1 MDITLIRTFL
11 EVSATGS
18 FISAA
23 QRLFVTQSA
32 VSLRIQRLEDELG
45 QPLFR
50 RSRAGAVLTAAGSA
64 FAPHAQALV
73 RVWEDARRQIAIPA
87 GFEDRLSIGAQD
99 VLWPRLGF
107 PLIDALRK
115 VAPRLSLHAISDT
128 PDRLIRALIEGAVQI
143 AVMHAPPAHIDLTR
157 LKLLDDELIHVS
169 GAFAPVPAATEVEF
183 DWGADFTRARRAAHP
198 SAQSSGAQS
207 SGLALSLGA
216 QARDFLLAHGHSGYL
231 PAGAITADLGTGRLR
246 RLRGTPAFP
255 YPVHAVWRADHS
267 LDAINVAVV
276 QLKKIASGRS
286 ESPRTSLDALP

>member
-45 QPLFR
+45 LPLFR
-50 RSRAGAVLTAAGSA
+50 RSRAGAVLTAAGAA

-107 PLIDALRK
+107 PLIDVLRK

-128 PDRLIRALIEGAVQI
+128 PDRLIRALIEGSVQI
-143 AVMHAPPAHIDLTR
+143 AVMHAPPAHVDLTR

-169 GAFAPVPAATEVEF
+169 GAFAPAPAATEVEF
-183 DWGADFTRARRAAHP
+183 DWGADFTRARRAANT
-198 SAQSSGAQS
+198 SAQSSG
-207 SGLALSLGA
+207 LTLSLGA